1 MQRRSLF
8 LTPRNRVEYHYFL
21 IHIRTSDNSK
31 IVSGAGDYY
40 SRDNTIKV
48 WDMNTGELL
57 NTLEGHSYLVASV
70 AITSDNSKIVSG
82 SWDKTIKVWDLH
94 EEKYYL
100 NYKFDASIL
109 SIAPSKSAN
118 QIVLGDN
125 IGNLYAVILRL

>member
-1 MQRRSLF
+1 L
-8 LTPRNRVEYHYFL
+8 L
-21 IHIRTSDNSK
+21 IFK
-31 IVSGAGDYY
+31 KAF
-40 SRDNTIKV
+40 IK
-48 WDMNTGELL
+48 
-57 NTLEGHSYLVASV
+57 VASV

-125 IGNLYAVILRL
+125 IGNLYAGILRL